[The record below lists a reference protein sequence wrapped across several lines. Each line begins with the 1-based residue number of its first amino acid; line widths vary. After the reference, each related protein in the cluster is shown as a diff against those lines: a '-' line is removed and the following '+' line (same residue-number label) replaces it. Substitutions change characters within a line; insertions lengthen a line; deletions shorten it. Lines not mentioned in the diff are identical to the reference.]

1 MTKKKAKPVLP
12 QDTSKDLWIA
22 PRLVRK
28 ADNSD
33 RTWGS
38 RDTGPRSGERF
49 LELADIALGLKKPE
63 ARKKRSASV
72 STHKTTKTEP
82 YSR

>member
-1 MTKKKAKPVLP
+1 MPRKKTKSVPP
-12 QDTSKDLWIA
+12 EDTSKDLWIS

-28 ADNSD
+28 TDNSD

-63 ARKKRSASV
+63 ARKKRPASV